1 MVSGADFGTI
11 CTWFL
16 FVFRC
21 NYVTI
26 LHRFRDITI
35 LQHTLI
41 LVTLRSPSA
50 RIDLTW
56 LTYFDWVVHMY
67 PLGNGPAYS
76 GPIRWGLFITG
87 SLLYGWSIY
96 LTSFVFQWNGKW
108 NIERPFSHSI
118 YTNFWTVLVQF
129 SSICVMWMNFTE
141 PLILPL
147 EAGRLSWLRHC
158 SKGAQPVS
166 KAVYCSSCCGKYD
179 CLWCDSISHIIVRHA
194 PLDHSD
200 VRLQLTVHHGP

>member
-1 MVSGADFGTI
+1 MQQCSIPRRFLVPWLLSGANYHVTRVSLLALFDQR
-11 CTWFL
+11 WFL
-16 FVFRC
+16 ALILAPFVHDSCSCFV
-21 NYVTI
+21 VTMS
-26 LHRFRDITI
+26 LSCTFRDIAI

-50 RIDLTW
+50 RIELTW

-67 PLGNGPAYS
+67 PSGNGPAYS

-87 SLLYGWSIY
+87 SLRYGWSMY

-108 NIERPFSHSI
+108 NIERPFSRSI

-141 PLILPL
+141 PLILPFH
-147 EAGRLSWLRHC
+147 GGW
-158 SKGAQPVS
+158 
-166 KAVYCSSCCGKYD
+166 KAE
-179 CLWCDSISHIIVRHA
+179 LA
-194 PLDHSD
+194 
-200 VRLQLTVHHGP
+200 